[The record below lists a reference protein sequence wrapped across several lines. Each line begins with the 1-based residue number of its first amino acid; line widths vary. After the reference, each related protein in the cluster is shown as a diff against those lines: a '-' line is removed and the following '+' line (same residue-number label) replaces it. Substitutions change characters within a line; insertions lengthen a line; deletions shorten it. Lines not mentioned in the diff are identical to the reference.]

1 MLLFR
6 LSLMRISI
14 IGRSSVVITDAV
26 AVKEGV
32 AEGVTEGVTEGVI
45 GVAVLSCD
53 ARQTAQTIVYL
64 MATNGI
70 FVYRVML
77 QPRRRIIMVV

>member
-14 IGRSSVVITDAV
+14 IGRSSAVIADAMT
-26 AVKEGV
+26 VKEGL
-32 AEGVTEGVTEGVI
+32 TEGVTDGVS

-53 ARQTAQTIVYL
+53 VMQTAQTIMYL

-70 FVYRVML
+70 FVHRVML